1 MSDRSGSTH
10 DVTSRYVAM
19 GEGKSLLVAIAV
31 YIEEIVG
38 DLDRPALCLDDV
50 AILGRLN
57 WEGRRSQSLKPLLIN

>member
-1 MSDRSGSTH
+1 
-10 DVTSRYVAM
+10 M